1 MNQLLSFANLSKIL
15 SNNKY
20 GRYFE
25 DTELPYDK
33 TVLYTVDCVL
43 NLISEKHAEYRIEKS
58 KTNNIEGIVIFRKS
72 AWDTEHFEKNT
83 AIIDYIFVNQKVH
96 SKKIEIT
103 KFLINSFLQWCN
115 QEKIEFV
122 VAKIPSLD
130 LISINELLHKG
141 FDFIE
146 SWIFNKID
154 LRKYKIN
161 NDNLLTLRLANESDL
176 HYMLEYSKD
185 AFNTQRFHADYHI
198 PYAKAEGLYEKWI
211 KNSFN
216 DSKQKILVYDHNGIP
231 SAFMTYYIL
240 DLSKYY
246 NLKFAMWKMALINPL
261 LRGQGKGM
269 SFFNSLFDYH
279 KKEGLDI
286 LDSGLSLRNIVSLNT
301 HNKVNFKVVSTLA
314 TLHLWM

>member
-1 MNQLLSFANLSKIL
+1 MNELLRLFNLSNIL

-25 DTELPYDK
+25 DMDLPYDK
-33 TVLYTVDCVL
+33 TLIFTTDCIL

-58 KTNNIEGIVIFRKS
+58 ETNNIEGIVIFRKS
-72 AWDTEHFEKNT
+72 AWDTEHFEKKT
-83 AIIDYIFVNQKVH
+83 AFLDYILVNQKNH
-96 SKKIEIT
+96 SKKVEIT
-103 KFLINSFLQWCN
+103 KSLIASFLIWCN

-130 LISINELLHKG
+130 LISINELLHNG

-161 NDNLLTLRLANESDL
+161 NNNLLTLRPAKESDL
-176 HYMLEYSKD
+176 DYMLEYSKD
-185 AFNTQRFHADYHI
+185 AFNTHRFHADYHI

-216 DSKQKILVYDHNGIP
+216 DSKQNILVYDHEDIP

-240 DLSKYY
+240 DLSTYY
-246 NLKFAMWKMALINPL
+246 KLKFAMWKMAVINSS
-261 LRGQGKGM
+261 LRGQGIGM

-286 LDSGLSLRNIVSLNT
+286 VDSGLSLRNIVSLNT
-301 HNKVNFKVVSTLA
+301 HIKVNFKVISTLV
-314 TLHLWM
+314 TLHLWI

>member
-1 MNQLLSFANLSKIL
+1 MQKTLNFENLSEIL
-15 SNNKY
+15 NHNKY

-25 DTELPYDK
+25 DTELPNDK
-33 TVLYTVDCVL
+33 TVLYTADCIL
-43 NLISEKHAEYRIEKS
+43 NLIAEKHAEYIIEKS

-83 AIIDYIFVNQKVH
+83 AIIDYIFVTQKVH
-96 SKKIEIT
+96 SKKIEIA
-103 KFLINSFLQWCN
+103 KSIIDSFLQWCK

-122 VAKIPSLD
+122 IAKVPSLD

-146 SWIFNKID
+146 SWIFNKIN
-154 LRKYKIN
+154 LRKHKID
-161 NDNLLTLRLANESDL
+161 NDNLLTLRIANDSDL

-198 PYAKAEGLYEKWI
+198 PYAKADGLYEKWI
-211 KNSFN
+211 KNSFS
-216 DSKQKILVYDHNGIP
+216 DPKQKILVYDHKDIP

-246 NLKFAMWKMALINPL
+246 DLKFAMWKMALINPL
-261 LRGQGKGM
+261 LRGQGIGI
-269 SFFNSLFDYH
+269 SFFNSLLAYH
-279 KKEGLDI
+279 KKEGLDV
-286 LDSGLSLRNIVSLNT
+286 LDSGLSLRNIASLNT
-301 HNKVNFKVVSTLA
+301 HNKVNFKVVSTLT